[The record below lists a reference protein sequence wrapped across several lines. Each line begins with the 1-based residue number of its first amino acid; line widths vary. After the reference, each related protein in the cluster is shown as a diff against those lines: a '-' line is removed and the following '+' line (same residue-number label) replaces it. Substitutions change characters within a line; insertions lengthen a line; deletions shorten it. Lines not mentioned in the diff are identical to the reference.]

1 MLSDTSTSD
10 SNGKHSPPHGKGG
23 EAVVARLLLRLIGL
37 VICGYSG
44 WRLGGVVAEAAGA
57 PDPLFWTG
65 AFVVAGALVGFF
77 IVPLLFI
84 LPARW
89 FMGSLK
95 EVPTPTLVASMI
107 GLVLGL
113 LVAALLALPLSV
125 LPGLFGMVL
134 PIVIAIIMGYL
145 GVSVL
150 LAREQDIL
158 YILNI
163 PSESAEAQAQGGP
176 RTNGASRNGHNQ
188 VVLDTSAI
196 IDGRVADITQTGFLH
211 GTLIIPQFVLDEL
224 RHIAD
229 SNDPLRRNRGRR
241 GLEMLNKLRKN
252 ADSPV
257 VVMDVPLPDV
267 PEVDAKLVKLAT
279 KLHSPILTTDFNLNR
294 VAEIQGVKVLNV
306 NELANALKPVVLPG
320 EEMPLRVVQ
329 EGKEAGQGIGFLDD
343 GTMVVVESGRRFINA
358 DINVVVTRVL
368 QTAAGRIIFALPRAA

>member
-1 MLSDTSTSD
+1 
-10 SNGKHSPPHGKGG
+10 
-23 EAVVARLLLRLIGL
+23 VVAKLLVRLIGL
-37 VICGYSG
+37 VICGYGG
-44 WRLGGVVAEAAGA
+44 WRLGQAAAEAAGA
-57 PDPLFWTG
+57 PDPLVWTA
-65 AFVVAGALVGFF
+65 AFVVAGAIFGFF
-77 IVPLLFI
+77 IMPLLFI
-84 LPARW
+84 LPAQW
-89 FMGSLK
+89 FTGSLK
-95 EVPTPTLVASMI
+95 EVPTATLFASI
-107 GLVLGL
+107 VGLVLGL

-134 PIVIAIIMGYL
+134 PIVVAIIMGYL

-163 PSESAEAQAQGGP
+163 PSEPAAAQAQGGA
-176 RTNGASRNGHNQ
+176 RANGASRNGHNQ

-196 IDGRVADITQTGFLH
+196 IDGRVADITQTGFLY

-252 ADSPV
+252 AEIPV
-257 VVMDVPLPDV
+257 VVMDAPLPEV